1 MLKKS
6 EKDCETIKRFLHENL
21 DRSDDAKMLYQYSDV
36 RTLREFVKNTEFHAN
51 HYKYLNDFNEFK
63 HGLEY
68 AIEYAKSH
76 YDKYNGRFTKR
87 FLERFRHI
95 NEDCREW
102 KIFPFPKVNVYTRSF
117 SAREDLLSQWRGYG
131 NKYRSVCM
139 GFSKDALEMSVRAHN
154 RTCLLRK
161 VIYDRKKQGDL
172 VNAFMNKCC
181 QVFEKNLDDYIHDS
195 DYFEKKVGGFT
206 TALFQMLLCFKED
219 CWKEEEEW
227 RVIALDNGSGI
238 DFKENG
244 FGLVPFLKMP
254 VDLSVL
260 KTVTLPKS
268 EYFIHSKKSLG
279 MFFSQFKELSHV
291 DIRRSNISIVY

>member
-6 EKDCETIKRFLHENL
+6 EKDCEAIKRFLHENL
-21 DRSDDAKMLYQYSDV
+21 DCPDNSKMLYQYSDISA
-36 RTLREFVKNTEFHAN
+36 LLGFVKNAEFHAN
-51 HYKYLNDFNEFK
+51 HYRYLNDRNEFD
-63 HGLEY
+63 HGLGY
-68 AIEYAKSH
+68 AIEYAKTH

-95 NEDCREW
+95 NEDCAEM
-102 KIFPFPKVNVYTRSF
+102 KIFPFPNVDVYTRSF
-117 SAREDLLSQWRGYG
+117 SAKEDLLSQWRGYG

-139 GFSKDALEMSVRAHN
+139 GFSKGDLERSVNAHN
-154 RTCLLRK
+154 RTCFLRK
-161 VIYDRKKQGDL
+161 VIYDQDKQCRL
-172 VNAFMNKCC
+172 VNAYMNKCC
-181 QVFEKNLDDYIHDS
+181 QVFEKNLDDYICDLG
-195 DYFEKKVGGFT
+195 YFDKIAGDFT
-206 TALFQMLLCFKED
+206 TALIQMILCFKED

-227 RVIALDNGSGI
+227 RVIAMKNGSSI

-279 MFFSQFKELSHV
+279 MFFSQFKGLSHV
-291 DIRRSNISIVY
+291 DIRQSNISIVY